1 MDQDKS
7 KMEMMSRSILDEILE
22 SKMTAILSSILD
34 AKLRTYEES
43 MSFFNTSFESMKDK
57 INGLEKQSNT
67 LTRENECL
75 KSKGS
80 NSPNKLIIDGH
91 EIKND
96 KAIADELNKFFSN
109 IGKNLVSTIPK
120 PNLPYNYYLD
130 KPQASSFFL
139 SPVSLTEIENIIM
152 SLNLTKTCG
161 PFSIPTSTCILKI
174 LKSVLA
180 IPLQLLFNYSFYSGT
195 VPDQFKVA
203 RVVPIHKKG
212 STCLVSNYRP
222 ISLLSIFNKL
232 IEKLMYNR
240 IISFLE
246 KFSILYNNQ
255 FGFRSKHSTTQ
266 ALLLLTDKIQRSIDE
281 GMFCSGIFLDL
292 CKEFDTVNYKILL
305 TKLEYY
311 GIRGVSNGWFA
322 SYLSN
327 RRQFVSLNGII
338 SDYQTITCGVPQGSV
353 LGPLLFLLYIND
365 MPKCSNILEFHLFAD
380 DTNLFLNNPNIINL
394 ETDLNTEIEK
404 VSQWLYA
411 NKLSLNI
418 DKTSFV
424 VFLHKEEYCTI

>member
-1 MDQDKS
+1 
-7 KMEMMSRSILDEILE
+7 
-22 SKMTAILSSILD
+22 
-34 AKLRTYEES
+34 
-43 MSFFNTSFESMKDK
+43 MSF
-57 INGLEKQSNT
+57 
-67 LTRENECL
+67 
-75 KSKGS
+75 
-80 NSPNKLIIDGH
+80 
-91 EIKND
+91 
-96 KAIADELNKFFSN
+96 
-109 IGKNLVSTIPK
+109 
-120 PNLPYNYYLD
+120 
-130 KPQASSFFL
+130 
-139 SPVSLTEIENIIM
+139 
-152 SLNLTKTCG
+152 NLTKTCG
-161 PFSIPTSTCILKI
+161 PFSIPTSILKI

-232 IEKLMYNR
+232 LEKLMYNR

-266 ALLLLTDKIQRSIDE
+266 ALLLLTDKIQRSIDK

-292 CKEFDTVNYKILL
+292 CKAFDTVNHKILL

-311 GIRGVSNGWFA
+311 GIRGVSNDWFA
-322 SYLSN
+322 SYLTN
-327 RRQFVSLNGII
+327 RRQFVSLNGIN

-365 MPKCSNILEFHLFAD
+365 MPKCSNI
-380 DTNLFLNNPNIINL
+380 
-394 ETDLNTEIEK
+394 
-404 VSQWLYA
+404 
-411 NKLSLNI
+411 
-418 DKTSFV
+418 
-424 VFLHKEEYCTI
+424 